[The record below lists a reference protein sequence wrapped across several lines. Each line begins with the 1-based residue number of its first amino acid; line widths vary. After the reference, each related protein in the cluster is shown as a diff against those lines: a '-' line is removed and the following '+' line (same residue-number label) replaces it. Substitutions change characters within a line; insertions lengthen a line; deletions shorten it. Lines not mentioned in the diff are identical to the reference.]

1 MMGVSGKMMFF
12 RILFLDFQALYMGF
26 FRG

>member
-1 MMGVSGKMMFF
+1 MMGVSGKVVFF